1 MPWQKEAFVL
11 IGAVLILTLLTAINY
26 RIGSKAPLYPATVFC
41 FVWAADLALIWLCGD
56 FFYPL
61 SPPSLAIF
69 VCGCLFFSLGSWLAL
84 LWPMKAPRPVE
95 PIPDLS
101 NRILTLIV
109 IGVVLAI
116 PLAVRWLMNISADKG
131 INFLGAVY
139 SVLSIEENQISFG
152 ASLFLNLAT
161 FSNIVALVAFYERS
175 RGKWR
180 AVVAVLAALAVNV
193 VGGGR
198 TGFTTLIL
206 GLMAIDWLKNRRVR
220 WKLITGLAILFLLLS
235 TAMVYFVQKGGVKT
249 DASFQENITP
259 IAQTYALY
267 GAGGL
272 VAFDQVIRRPD
283 VVEHNWQIDRFFLQ
297 TLNKFGAHFRVPPIN
312 AEFVAIGPH
321 QQMQNVYTLYFAY
334 MDLGYVGMM
343 AVVLLV
349 AFVLTLLYRR
359 AIAGGRIAVLFYG
372 SFFSGVM
379 LSIYFEPFFFPWN
392 FVFKFWAVIWF
403 LYQLPA
409 VWNRLKKAFAGPI
422 AREVAQNQ
430 SL

>member
-1 MPWQKEAFVL
+1 ML
-11 IGAVLILTLLTAINY
+11 IAAILILMLLTAINY
-26 RIGSKAPLYPATVFC
+26 RVGGKAALYPAAVFC
-41 FVWAADLALIWLCGD
+41 FVWAADLVLIWLCGD

-69 VCGCLFFSLGSWLAL
+69 VCGCVFFSLGSWLAL
-84 LWPMKAPRPVE
+84 LWPMKVPRPAE
-95 PIPDLS
+95 PLS
-101 NRILTLIV
+101 AFSDRILTFIV
-109 IGVVLAI
+109 IAIAVAI
-116 PLAVRWLMNISADKG
+116 PLALRWLMSIAADKG
-131 INFLGAVY
+131 TNFVGAVY
-139 SVLSIEENQISFG
+139 SVLSVEENQTDLA
-152 ASLFLNLAT
+152 ASVFLNLST
-161 FSNIVALVAFYERS
+161 ISNIVALIAFYERS

-180 AVVAVLAALAVNV
+180 AVIAVLAALCLNV
-193 VGGGR
+193 MGGGR

-220 WKLITGLAILFLLLS
+220 WKLIAGLVIVFLLLS

-249 DASFQENITP
+249 DASLQENIAP
-259 IAQTYALY
+259 IAQTYASY

-272 VAFDQVIRRPD
+272 VAFDQVIRQPNII
-283 VVEHNWQIDRFFLQ
+283 EHNWQIDRFFLQ
-297 TLNKFGAHFRVPPIN
+297 TLNKFGGHFRVPPIN

-321 QQMQNVYTLYFAY
+321 QQTQNVYTLYFAY
-334 MDLGYVGMM
+334 LDLGYVGMM
-343 AVVLLV
+343 AVVLVV

-392 FVFKFWAVIWF
+392 FLFKFWAFTWL
-403 LYQLPA
+403 LYELPA
-409 VWNRLKKAFAGPI
+409 VWAGLRTAFAGPI